1 MRIRIVALL
10 FGSILPAVA
19 QHSIGY
25 VDGNRP
31 EWKRD
36 LVYLEAPAYPAVA
49 KRWHVQ
55 GTGKFRVT
63 IDTNTGRVTDVSI
76 LKPTGYGVLDASAIR
91 ALKLW
96 RWKSGKYYTYDVPVT
111 FKLDSHWAAKPFP
124 GASPLPVSR
133 Y

>member
-1 MRIRIVALL
+1 MLGLGVAL
-10 FGSILPAVA
+10 PAAA
-19 QHSIGY
+19 QHSIAY

-31 EWKRD
+31 QWKRD
-36 LVYLEAPAYPAVA
+36 LVYVEAPAYPAVA

-63 IDTNTGRVTDVSI
+63 IDTNTGRVINVSM
-76 LKPTGYGVLDASAIR
+76 LKSTGYGVLDGSAVR

-96 RWKSGKYYTYDVPVT
+96 RWKTGKYHTYDVPVT
-111 FKLDSHWAAKPFP
+111 FKLDPRWADKPFP
-124 GASPLPVSR
+124 GASPLPMSR